1 MYFRLPKAHAATDR
15 SPIRVALIAA
25 NHMDC
30 EALAKLIDANAA
42 LNLVSASADAELG
55 FTCCRQYHPQIL
67 VVDPKCGSNMVARTV
82 EIVVERVVQHALLL
96 DDRVREGL
104 VAAILP
110 FFQVSYLTRHLTSQF
125 LGQAISRIVWQGERV
140 FDPAIA
146 PRVIRSNRGWQL
158 KQIEGQPSVAALTS
172 RELEILRLLARG
184 QSVRDCARHL
194 KLSESTIDNHKT
206 RLMRKLHLHKA
217 IELTHVAIRE
227 GIIGV

>member
-1 MYFRLPKAHAATDR
+1 VHFHLPSAQSSADKA
-15 SPIRVALIAA
+15 PIRVSLVAA

-55 FTCCRQYHPQIL
+55 LTCCHQYHPQIM
-67 VVDPKCGSNMVARTV
+67 VVDPKCGANMVARTV
-82 EIVVERVVQHALLL
+82 EMVVEREIQHALIL

-104 VAAILP
+104 VTAILP
-110 FFQVSYLTRHLTSQF
+110 FFQVSYLTRHLSSQF
-125 LGQAISRIVWQGERV
+125 LGQAITRIVWQGERV

-146 PRVIRSNRGWQL
+146 QRVVRTSRGWQL
-158 KQIEGQPSVAALTS
+158 KQIDGQPSVAALTS

-184 QSVRDCARHL
+184 QTVRDCARHL